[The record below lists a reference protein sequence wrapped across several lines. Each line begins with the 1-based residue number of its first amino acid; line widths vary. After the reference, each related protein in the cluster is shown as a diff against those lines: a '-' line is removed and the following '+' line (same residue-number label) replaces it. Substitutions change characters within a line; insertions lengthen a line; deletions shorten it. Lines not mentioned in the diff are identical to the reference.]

1 MWLHRGHKLGY
12 VKGTSSNGG
21 IAIIRTVQGTLSSAF
36 SLYIHILTIY
46 IYTYYI
52 CIHIIYVYILHTYI
66 YIYIYNMIYIYL
78 FIYIYKYIYIHV
90 VYIYMVTFNIK
101 KWSILYKNI
110 PKTHKRLYDVSGRPA
125 IQNFDTPTVHRTEM
139 KSWFLKR
146 GYPGKIIDHEM
157 KTVKFWKRV
166 VKDLWI

>member
-46 IYTYYI
+46 IY
-52 CIHIIYVYILHTYI
+52 IHII
-66 YIYIYNMIYIYL
+66 
-78 FIYIYKYIYIHV
+78 
-90 VYIYMVTFNIK
+90 YIYMVTFNIK

>member
-12 VKGTSSNGG
+12 VKGTSSNDG

-46 IYTYYI
+46 IY
-52 CIHIIYVYILHTYI
+52 IHII
-66 YIYIYNMIYIYL
+66 
-78 FIYIYKYIYIHV
+78 
-90 VYIYMVTFNIK
+90 YIYMVTFNIK